1 MSYTVTCE
9 DYESVIGALPAN
21 TAATPYDVVIS
32 DGENLVPSAIN
43 IDGAERYVNI
53 SFEPATIPGNN
64 LSWAFCPDGTTNHPY
79 LVSCDM
85 TNLDFA
91 NVTGI
96 SSMFY
101 RNTGLKDVTI
111 SSLANV
117 QYAQRAFANCSSLE
131 EVSLPAMPEALNV
144 TSMFEN
150 CSSLGDVSIGTF
162 GKVTST
168 EGMFSGCSALTDISV
183 SGLSNVINASGMFSD
198 TAITEADV
206 SELSNVTNATA
217 IFYNCVALAEITVST
232 VNYGIIVGSLDA
244 NTAGTPYNIVIAD
257 GENIKSFGLTAE
269 NTERY
274 VNLSFN
280 PAVVPDS
287 DLNRLFGSTTGSGL
301 NYLISCDMSNLNLA
315 SVISANYMFYKNSNL
330 TTVVLPFMPNLIN
343 ARFMFTDCTSL
354 TAFSFPAMPE
364 LKDAYEMFMG
374 CTALASITVS
384 NLRKLENA
392 NSMFKGCP
400 ISSIDITSFISV
412 TDAGGLFKGCSALTT
427 VDLSA
432 LSNATRVSSMFYD
445 CTSLTSVDLLPLK
458 SAINAERMFTQSG
471 ITSVNMQSMSNLETV
486 YDMFYGCT
494 SLQQVALPIMKNV
507 TDASQ
512 MFMYCRALKSINVLG
527 MENVIDAT
535 NMFFECTFLEEVTV
549 PPAITNA
556 HNMFYNC
563 NKLATVKNM
572 KWDFLNMED
581 MEDCFVF
588 CSSLAHLYYYADDDP
603 AIQIPSDDWL
613 LYYKEGSSAS
623 SGYTLT
629 AYNRYG
635 DEVYSE
641 PLVGTLIYP
650 VGQTNALLFDTQPI
664 NCADIIKSPY
674 LYGVN
679 DGHTLDAAGDTFVLL
694 AKNTNKV
701 ITNIFDSPAVKKM
714 IESIILKPGMI
725 QMYGGST
732 APTGWLMCNGAEVS
746 RTTYAALYAVIGN
759 TYGTPSSNANF
770 KLPDYREAAPVG
782 VGQNER
788 GITHDVFS
796 LGEYKDDCLQNHKHT
811 RGDMEIYGSFS
822 CRSTRGDWDKHADG
836 TFALSSQGT
845 AYNSGSGG
853 VAGAEVINFY
863 ASRNWTGSTSDPST
877 GSHGSV
883 TRGKRLGSNF
893 IIKY

>member
-21 TAATPYDVVIS
+21 TTATPYDVIIS
-32 DGENLVPSAIN
+32 DGENLAPSAIN

-53 SFEPATIPGNN
+53 SFEPATIPSNN

-91 NVTGI
+91 NV
-96 SSMFY
+96 
-101 RNTGLKDVTI
+101 
-111 SSLANV
+111 
-117 QYAQRAFANCSSLE
+117 
-131 EVSLPAMPEALNV
+131 
-144 TSMFEN
+144 
-150 CSSLGDVSIGTF
+150 
-162 GKVTST
+162 
-168 EGMFSGCSALTDISV
+168 
-183 SGLSNVINASGMFSD
+183 
-198 TAITEADV
+198 
-206 SELSNVTNATA
+206 
-217 IFYNCVALAEITVST
+217 
-232 VNYGIIVGSLDA
+232 
-244 NTAGTPYNIVIAD
+244 
-257 GENIKSFGLTAE
+257 
-269 NTERY
+269 
-274 VNLSFN
+274 
-280 PAVVPDS
+280 
-287 DLNRLFGSTTGSGL
+287 
-301 NYLISCDMSNLNLA
+301 
-315 SVISANYMFYKNSNL
+315 ISANYMFYKNSNL
-330 TTVVLPFMPNLIN
+330 TTVVLPSMPNLIN
-343 ARFMFTDCTSL
+343 ARFMFTDCTSI

-364 LKDAYEMFMG
+364 LKDAYEMFLG

-392 NSMFKGCP
+392 NSMFKDCP
-400 ISSIDITSFISV
+400 ISNIDITSFISV

-445 CTSLTSVDLLPLK
+445 CTSLTSVDLLPLE

-486 YDMFYGCT
+486 YNMFYGCT

-512 MFMYCRALKSINVLG
+512 MFMYCRALKSINVSG

-535 NMFFECTFLEEVTV
+535 NMFFGCTFLEEVTV

-581 MEDCFVF
+581 MEDCFAF

-613 LYYKEGSSAS
+613 LYYKEGTSAS

-701 ITNIFDSPAVKKM
+701 ITNIFDSPAVKNM

-782 VGQNER
+782 AGQNGR

-811 RGDMEIYGSFS
+811 RGDMEIYGNFS
-822 CRSTRGDWDKHADG
+822 CRSTRGDWDKYADG
-836 TFALSSQGT
+836 VFAVSLQGT
-845 AYNSGSGG
+845 AYNSGSGS

>member
-21 TAATPYDVVIS
+21 TAATPYDVIIS
-32 DGENLVPSAIN
+32 DGENLAPSAIN

-53 SFEPATIPGNN
+53 SFEPATIPSNN
-64 LSWAFCPDGTTNHPY
+64 LSWAFCPDRTTNHPY

-91 NVTGI
+91 NV
-96 SSMFY
+96 
-101 RNTGLKDVTI
+101 
-111 SSLANV
+111 
-117 QYAQRAFANCSSLE
+117 
-131 EVSLPAMPEALNV
+131 
-144 TSMFEN
+144 
-150 CSSLGDVSIGTF
+150 
-162 GKVTST
+162 
-168 EGMFSGCSALTDISV
+168 
-183 SGLSNVINASGMFSD
+183 
-198 TAITEADV
+198 
-206 SELSNVTNATA
+206 
-217 IFYNCVALAEITVST
+217 
-232 VNYGIIVGSLDA
+232 
-244 NTAGTPYNIVIAD
+244 
-257 GENIKSFGLTAE
+257 
-269 NTERY
+269 
-274 VNLSFN
+274 
-280 PAVVPDS
+280 
-287 DLNRLFGSTTGSGL
+287 
-301 NYLISCDMSNLNLA
+301 
-315 SVISANYMFYKNSNL
+315 ISANYMFYKNSNL
-330 TTVVLPFMPNLIN
+330 TTVVLPSMPNLIN
-343 ARFMFTDCTSL
+343 ARFMFTDCTSI
-354 TAFSFPAMPE
+354 TVFSFPAMPE
-364 LKDAYEMFMG
+364 LKDAYEMFSG

-392 NSMFKGCP
+392 NSMFKDCP
-400 ISSIDITSFISV
+400 ISNIDITSFISV

-445 CTSLTSVDLLPLK
+445 CTSLTSVDLLPLE

-486 YDMFYGCT
+486 YNMFYGCT

-535 NMFFECTFLEEVTV
+535 NMFFECTSLEEVTV

-613 LYYKEGSSAS
+613 LYYKEGTSAS

-701 ITNIFDSPAVKKM
+701 ITNIFDSPNVKNM

-732 APTGWLMCNGAEVS
+732 APAGWLLCNGAEVS
-746 RTTYAALYAVIGN
+746 KTTYAALYAVIGN
-759 TYGTPSSNANF
+759 IYGTASSSANF
-770 KLPDYREAAPVG
+770 KLPDFREAAPVG
-782 VGQNER
+782 VGQNGR
-788 GITHDVFS
+788 NIVHDPFS
-796 LGEYKDDCLQNHKHT
+796 LGEYKDDQLQNHKHT

-822 CRSTRGDWDKHADG
+822 CRSTRGDWEKYADG
-836 TFALSSQGT
+836 AFGVSLQGT
-845 AYNSGSGG
+845 AYNSGSGS

-863 ASRNWTGSTSDPST
+863 ASRNWTGATSDPST